1 MYTKYTFS
9 IRRTLRGIWWLLLL
23 ATIYATIIY
32 FLSSVIFHSKLNI
45 PPAITAVLGTAVSL
59 LLGFRTNAAYE
70 RWWEARK
77 IWGAIVNDSRTFV
90 RQLKGFIDVNYSEY
104 DHVIKRLAQ
113 LQIAFVYA
121 LKNTLRQTDYHQ
133 EYEKYVSEEELKSMK
148 NQSNKPNAILD
159 LQQKI
164 ISNLHKE
171 KAIDSIQFANLD
183 NTLKNL
189 CDSMGKSERIKNTV
203 FPIHYSSS
211 TRLAIIIYSL
221 LFPFGVI
228 LQDAIWMI
236 PLTFIVVF
244 FFTLIERIATYL
256 QNPFEN
262 KKSDTP
268 LSAIVRT
275 IEINLL
281 EMIGE
286 EKIPEKLVSE
296 NGVLM

>member
-1 MYTKYTFS
+1 M
-9 IRRTLRGIWWLLLL
+9 
-23 ATIYATIIY
+23 
-32 FLSSVIFHSKLNI
+32 LNI

-104 DHVIKRLAQ
+104 DHVLRRLAQ

-133 EYEKYVSEEELKSMK
+133 EYEMYLSKEELKLIK

-159 LQQKI
+159 RHQKI
-164 ISNLHKE
+164 ISKLHDE
-171 KAIDSIQFANLD
+171 DVINSIQFANLD

-189 CDSMGKSERIKNTV
+189 CNSMGKSERIKNTV

-228 LQDAIWMI
+228 LQDAIYMI

-256 QNPFEN
+256 QDPFDN

-268 LSAIVRT
+268 LSAIART

-286 EKIPEKLVSE
+286 ESVPKKLVSE
-296 NGVLM
+296 KGVLM

>member
-1 MYTKYTFS
+1 TFS
-9 IRRTLRGIWWLLLL
+9 LKRTLKGIWWLLLL
-23 ATIYATIIY
+23 ATIYAVIIY
-32 FLSSVIFHSKLNI
+32 LLSSIIFHSLPNI
-45 PPAITAVLGTAVSL
+45 PPGITAVLGTAVSL

-77 IWGAIVNDSRTFV
+77 IWGAIINDSRTFV
-90 RQLKGFIDVNYSEY
+90 RQLKGFIDINYSEY
-104 DHVIKRLAQ
+104 DQVISRLAQ
-113 LQIAFVYA
+113 LQIAFVYT
-121 LKNTLRQTDYHQ
+121 LKNALRQTDYHQ
-133 EYEKYVSEEELKSMK
+133 EYEMYLSKEELRLIK

-159 LQQKI
+159 FHQKI
-164 ISNLHKE
+164 ISKLHDE
-171 KAIDSIQFANLD
+171 DVINSIQFANLD

-189 CDSMGKSERIKNTV
+189 CNSMGKSERIKNTV

-228 LQDAIWMI
+228 LQDAIYMI

-244 FFTLIERIATYL
+244 FFTFIERIATYL
-256 QNPFEN
+256 QDPFDN

-268 LSAIVRT
+268 LSAIART

-286 EKIPEKLVSE
+286 ESVPKKLVSE
-296 NGVLM
+296 KGVLM

>member
-9 IRRTLRGIWWLLLL
+9 LKRTLRGIWWLLLL
-23 ATIYATIIY
+23 ATIYAAIVY
-32 FLSSVIFHSKLNI
+32 FLSSVIFHSMLNI

-104 DHVIKRLAQ
+104 DHVLRRLAQ

-133 EYEKYVSEEELKSMK
+133 EYEMYLSKEELKLIK

-159 LQQKI
+159 RHQKI
-164 ISNLHKE
+164 ISKLHDE
-171 KAIDSIQFANLD
+171 DVINSIQFANLD

-211 TRLAIIIYSL
+211 TRLAIIIYS
-221 LFPFGVI
+221 
-228 LQDAIWMI
+228 
-236 PLTFIVVF
+236 
-244 FFTLIERIATYL
+244 
-256 QNPFEN
+256 
-262 KKSDTP
+262 
-268 LSAIVRT
+268 
-275 IEINLL
+275 
-281 EMIGE
+281 
-286 EKIPEKLVSE
+286 
-296 NGVLM
+296 